1 ALGGQDTGDNVKTA
15 GILSAKGMDIKDALI
30 CTSKRG
36 FVISL
41 FRVEDRNF
49 SGGVPHSRIEDVAV
63 VIGDV
68 LTGRK
73 KVDSVFRSSTLIR
86 LLGQRAVITR
96 QAPKVIVDND
106 CSQQY
111 TVIDVFATDTQGL
124 LFTLAQTIHAHGLT
138 VYLARIATSVD
149 QVVDVFYVL
158 DMDRKK
164 LEDAERI
171 SSLRHSLL
179 DEIGKLSST

>member
-1 ALGGQDTGDNVKTA
+1 
-15 GILSAKGMDIKDALI
+15 MDIKDALI

-63 VIGDV
+63 IIGDV

-73 KVDSVFRSSTLIR
+73 KVESIFRSSSLIR
-86 LLGQRAVITR
+86 LLGQRSVITR
-96 QAPKVIVDND
+96 QAPKVMVDND

-111 TVIDVFATDTQGL
+111 TVIDVFASDVQGL

-138 VYLARIATSVD
+138 VHLARIATSVD

-158 DMDRKK
+158 DSERRK
-164 LEDAERI
+164 LESPDRI
-171 SSLRHSLL
+171 SELRRSLL
-179 DEIGKLSST
+179 EEIGKLSAH